1 MRYIFK
7 KIFLKTKF
15 FLNSY
20 NIACP
25 LDYRQNHFDLSNI
38 LKLKGEGGGWGA
50 ILPAALGYDP
60 WTEVFGKQ
68 QSRQTGH
75 PQSLTITCFQQFSAH

>member
-38 LKLKGEGGGWGA
+38 LKLKGDGGGEDVSVTQEDPGTPKMWPA
-50 ILPAALGYDP
+50 FILGPLVP
-60 WTEVFGKQ
+60 
-68 QSRQTGH
+68 
-75 PQSLTITCFQQFSAH
+75 